1 MFAVGHNPEPL
12 PPVRGV
18 HGASWN
24 IKNRPDFVTLSFHLS
39 KYSVEPH
46 VLDSKRV
53 LE

>member
-1 MFAVGHNPEPL
+1 VPEL
-12 PPVRGV
+12 RGV

-24 IKNRPDFVTLSFHLS
+24 IKNRPDFVAFSRHLS

-46 VLDSKRV
+46 VLDSRRV